1 MVNKMNIVSLFARSY
16 VDAFSVA
23 AGTLGAKA
31 PAARMRR
38 DALRRSA
45 GKRALPDAAK
55 TLSRAHDA
63 DARA

>member
-31 PAARMRR
+31 PATRMRR
-38 DALRRSA
+38 TALRRSA
-45 GKRALPDAAK
+45 GKHASPDAAK

-63 DARA
+63 DPRA

>member
-31 PAARMRR
+31 PATRMRR
-38 DALRRSA
+38 DTLRRGA
-45 GKRALPDAAK
+45 GKRASPDAAR
-55 TLSRAHDA
+55 TLSRAPDT